1 MIVKVSANLLN
12 IYKENRRNYDMAL
25 MTLLDSFDNAT
36 FQRAFSEIGTFT
48 LLGQKTEIT
57 IGASATEQI
66 KQAFQCEE
74 ISEKLINELLWI
86 AVLLPEI

>member
-57 IGASATEQI
+57 IGASATEQM

>member
-12 IYKENRRNYDMAL
+12 IYKENRRNYDIAL

-57 IGASATEQI
+57 IGASVTEQI

>member
-12 IYKENRRNYDMAL
+12 IYKENRRNYDIAL
-25 MTLLDSFDNAT
+25 ITLLDSFDNAT

-66 KQAFQCEE
+66 KQAFQYEE

>member
-86 AVLLPEI
+86 AVLLTEI

>member
-1 MIVKVSANLLN
+1 MYVGLSIRYMQK
-12 IYKENRRNYDMAL
+12 
-25 MTLLDSFDNAT
+25 LLDSFDNAT

>member
-57 IGASATEQI
+57 IVASATEQI

-74 ISEKLINELLWI
+74 ISEKLIN
-86 AVLLPEI
+86 

>member
-1 MIVKVSANLLN
+1 MVVKVSANLLN

-36 FQRAFSEIGTFT
+36 FQRAFSEIDTFT

-74 ISEKLINELLWI
+74 ISEELINELLWI